1 MTLSLHRFRC
11 LLSHSFFHFP
21 ALCSPYLDLIL
32 KLLKWGGGLFL
43 GKIKV
48 YRVEHELLPVSYFET
63 VKI

>member
-1 MTLSLHRFRC
+1 M
-11 LLSHSFFHFP
+11 
-21 ALCSPYLDLIL
+21 

>member
-1 MTLSLHRFRC
+1 MFSLPGPDFE
-11 LLSHSFFHFP
+11 
-21 ALCSPYLDLIL
+21 AV
-32 KLLKWGGGLFL
+32 KVGGGLFL